1 MTSKLPNQKNLQ
13 SNLAINLRITQVHL
27 FLASAIEHNA
37 LRNCALCTIV
47 HFAQCANCTVCTS
60 HSVHIAQ
67 CAHCTVCT
75 LHSIHFAHHSG
86 QYQCADLFK
95 TATSIPGPVHLF
107 LASATFC
114 SPLQESSLHLCQ
126 ARAAL
131 LFVCLF
137 VLISF
142 VISYLWQWLRQLF
155 RKRVANLIHQLK
167 LSHLYFTGYSL
178 PGAIKTAKCACVCFG
193 KHQIEFEAHLPDG

>member
-1 MTSKLPNQKNLQ
+1 ML
-13 SNLAINLRITQVHL
+13 
-27 FLASAIEHNA
+27 
-37 LRNCALCTIV
+37 CAIV
-47 HFAQCANCTVCTS
+47 HFAQLCTL

-67 CAHCTVCT
+67 YTLCTPQW
-75 LHSIHFAHHSG
+75 AM
-86 QYQCADLFK
+86 

-114 SPLQESSLHLCQ
+114 SPLQESLLHLCQ
-126 ARAAL
+126 PRAAL

-137 VLISF
+137 LLISF

-167 LSHLYFTGYSL
+167 LSHLYFTGYSF